1 MLHNQ
6 DSAGTRHNIMSN
18 LKNEVS
24 RIISRTVG
32 VVIQLIIMAKVSSVS
47 TNYSSML
54 TKRFATFN
62 KF

>member
-32 VVIQLIIMAKVSSVS
+32 VVIQLIWQKLVQFLPIIPVC
-47 TNYSSML
+47 
-54 TKRFATFN
+54 
-62 KF
+62 